1 MSIRSHEAVAHASRF
16 SLRSALIGEGPS
28 TTPTRTAA
36 APTFALD
43 THKFQPILTLPFQSA
58 PPSQSTG
65 NLSFSFSNNT
75 QNHDIQSRIKNSQL
89 DSSPNQKQQQPQQ
102 QQQQPVMSIFATTA
116 LARIRDAQA
125 KQQHQQPTVQT
136 TSNHSVSGAQS
147 MKLLPSGYVSGGIA
161 GNGSNSEILRLTG
174 VLESVNHKM
183 NSYASKL
190 EKTDLSLRRA
200 NEQIKSERSASRA
213 ALANVSDALRVLT
226 VTEQNSR
233 ATSLLIQKEKEKV
246 DVELKKSKQRQHEL
260 EEFASSAQSKL
271 QRISEEHCSINAL
284 LQHSELTLKETQTLH
299 KALQDE
305 RDAAITELKMVQDQ
319 SNGDEKIQF
328 QAQLAEA
335 LEAQKLHEQEWQT
348 KWDSY
353 SSTIED
359 EKARISTDFSSKIDV
374 LTDEKLHIK
383 NSLDSLS
390 LQRDALIN
398 ELESTKVALAKQE
411 SEPPQSLDSLSLQRD
426 ALINELEST
435 KVALAKQESE
445 PPQSLDSLS
454 LQRDALINELESTK
468 VALAKHESEPPQVI
482 SGGIQTGDEEMQ
494 RQVQRSRQMVENVQ
508 DKLND
513 SERRRL
519 ALAQHIQNLESGCSS
534 KRLFGLEQSTA
545 RQASETAGPTAYMAS
560 HSTVRSF
567 MKSAEKQ
574 IGADNLVDV
583 ASRSHSKTSDIVL
596 HRRKDPHKY
605 PFKGLPRT
613 ASTNVNS
620 TLSRTIDTSG
630 YSALRWPL
638 SNLLNIP
645 FATTPPPTSSDASQ
659 DNHTEVIKNLVV
671 AVSRDVIYALV
682 NSRRDYM
689 SASGFDE
696 NEIADALK
704 AFEPSSTGDDD
715 SKK

>member
-36 APTFALD
+36 APAFALD

-89 DSSPNQKQQQPQQ
+89 DSSPNQKQHQPQQ
-102 QQQQPVMSIFATTA
+102 QQQQPVMSIFATNA

-246 DVELKKSKQRQHEL
+246 DIELKKSKQRQHEL

-411 SEPPQSLDSLSLQRD
+411 SEPPQ
-426 ALINELEST
+426 E
-435 KVALAKQESE
+435 
-445 PPQSLDSLS
+445 
-454 LQRDALINELESTK
+454 
-468 VALAKHESEPPQVI
+468 VI

-545 RQASETAGPTAYMAS
+545 MQQASETAGPTTAYMAS

-583 ASRSHSKTSDIVL
+583 ASRSHSKTSDVVL

>member
-1 MSIRSHEAVAHASRF
+1 
-16 SLRSALIGEGPS
+16 
-28 TTPTRTAA
+28 
-36 APTFALD
+36 
-43 THKFQPILTLPFQSA
+43 
-58 PPSQSTG
+58 
-65 NLSFSFSNNT
+65 
-75 QNHDIQSRIKNSQL
+75 
-89 DSSPNQKQQQPQQ
+89 
-102 QQQQPVMSIFATTA
+102 MSIFATTA

-136 TSNHSVSGAQS
+136 TSNHSASGAQS

-233 ATSLLIQKEKEKV
+233 STSLLIQKEKEKV
-246 DVELKKSKQRQHEL
+246 DIELKKSKQRQHEL

-271 QRISEEHCSINAL
+271 QRISDEHCNINAL

-359 EKARISTDFSSKIDV
+359 EKARISADFSSKIDG
-374 LTDEKLHIK
+374 LTDEKLHIQ

-398 ELESTKVALAKQE
+398 ELESTKFALTKQE
-411 SEPPQSLDSLSLQRD
+411 SEPPQVVS
-426 ALINELEST
+426 
-435 KVALAKQESE
+435 
-445 PPQSLDSLS
+445 
-454 LQRDALINELESTK
+454 
-468 VALAKHESEPPQVI
+468 
-482 SGGIQTGDEEMQ
+482 GIQTGDEEMQ
-494 RQVQRSRQMVENVQ
+494 SQIQRSRQMVENVQ
-508 DKLND
+508 DKLNN

-534 KRLFGLEQSTA
+534 KLLFGLEQSTD
-545 RQASETAGPTAYMAS
+545 RQAAETSGPQAYMAS

-583 ASRSHSKTSDIVL
+583 ASRSHSKTSGVLL

-613 ASTNVNS
+613 ASTNINN

-645 FATTPPPTSSDASQ
+645 FSTQQTSSDASQ

>member
-75 QNHDIQSRIKNSQL
+75 QNPDIQSRIKNSQL

-445 PPQSLDSLS
+445 PPQ
-454 LQRDALINELESTK
+454 
-468 VALAKHESEPPQVI
+468 VI

>member
-36 APTFALD
+36 APAFALD

-246 DVELKKSKQRQHEL
+246 DIELKKSKQRQHEL

-398 ELESTKVALAKQE
+398 ELESTKVALAK
-411 SEPPQSLDSLSLQRD
+411 
-426 ALINELEST
+426 
-435 KVALAKQESE
+435 
-445 PPQSLDSLS
+445 
-454 LQRDALINELESTK
+454 
-468 VALAKHESEPPQVI
+468 HESEPPQVI

-545 RQASETAGPTAYMAS
+545 MQQASETAGPTTAYYMAS

-596 HRRKDPHKY
+596 HRRKDPHRY